1 VSSDGARTADAAEPR
16 STPQGAV
23 SGPHGAAPDA
33 SSDLSVQVTD
43 RSDDGP
49 ADVGAETGGE
59 TAAGA
64 APDEDDDASRDD
76 TGPRAAWSAGRIV
89 LLVAVA
95 ALIVALLR
103 AFVVQAFVIPS
114 ESMDPLLKVGDRVL
128 VSRLDY
134 RLGDVRRGDVIVF
147 DGAGVFDAPDDPART
162 PLAAAGR
169 AVAGA
174 LGMPV
179 GESDYVKRVIGL
191 PGDRVTCCDAAGR
204 LTVNGFP
211 LDEPYLGGTRASD
224 LSFDIRVPAGRYWVM
239 GDNRRDSGDSRAH
252 LGDPGGGTVPED
264 HVVGRVV
271 AVWWPWNRATGIGRV
286 DLPVGRVQEGAP

>member
-1 VSSDGARTADAAEPR
+1 MSSDGARTADAAEPR
-16 STPQGAV
+16 SAPPSASPSRQAFVDGGSAPL
-23 SGPHGAAPDA
+23 SPAPDP
-33 SSDLSVQVTD
+33 SSDLHLQVTE
-43 RSDDGP
+43 DG
-49 ADVGAETGGE
+49 DGSGGV
-59 TAAGA
+59 
-64 APDEDDDASRDD
+64 R
-76 TGPRAAWSAGRIV
+76 RAWSLGRIA
-89 LLVAVA
+89 LLVTIA
-95 ALIVALLR
+95 AIVVALLR
-103 AFVVQAFVIPS
+103 AFVVQAFVIPTS
-114 ESMDPLLKVGDRVL
+114 SMEPLLQVGDRVL

-134 RLGDVRRGDVIVF
+134 RLGDVQRGDIVVF

-191 PGDRVTCCDAAGR
+191 PGDRVACCDARGR
-204 LTVNGFP
+204 LSVNGFP
-211 LDEPYLGGTRASD
+211 VDEPYLGGVRASD
-224 LSFDIRVPAGRYWVM
+224 VPFDIRVPPGRYWVM

-264 HVVGRVV
+264 HIVGRVV
-271 AVWWPWNRATGIGRV
+271 SVWWPWSRATGIGRV